1 MSTYAMLVTSPTP
14 RVSEYLGRLLW
25 LLMVLLFLVL
35 GSWFLRLVVVVI
47 VNDDV
52 DFYKALTWARLGYS
66 VSQLRA
72 LVTEV
77 REFQQYF
84 Q

>member
-1 MSTYAMLVTSPTP
+1 
-14 RVSEYLGRLLW
+14 
-25 LLMVLLFLVL
+25 MVVDGVIVL
-35 GSWFLRLVVVVI
+35 GSWFIRLVVVVI
-47 VNDDV
+47 VVDDV